1 MQKALTDVRLDL
13 QNATSAIAKLEDKSN
28 LAERHSRSFN
38 VRLLGAREVDGEN
51 CVNTVEQILLD
62 EFDIQ
67 SSPITTCPVI
77 RRIGCNVVDRASR
90 FFCRQG
96 GNIC

>member
-28 LAERHSRSFN
+28 IAERHSRSFN
-38 VRLLGAREVDGEN
+38 VRLLGAREVYGEN

-67 SSPITTCPVI
+67 SSPITTCP
-77 RRIGCNVVDRASR
+77 RYKANRL
-90 FFCRQG
+90 
-96 GNIC
+96 